1 MKTSKP
7 CRTRNSKPT
16 SSAARSS
23 KAKAGAAKK
32 RRRARLPQGERA
44 SSTDIARAV
53 LELRRRRRRNKGS
66 RSLTFIEFVKL
77 VRPSYRWYKHCLIL
91 AAVLQ
96 KVADGEIKRLM
107 IFMPPRHGKSELAS
121 RLFTAY
127 FLYLYPERFVGVASY
142 SAGLAYGLSRAA
154 RENYK
159 EAGGSIHGKAN
170 AVKEWLTGKGGG
182 LWACG
187 VGGEATGKGWHL
199 GLIDD
204 PLKNAEQAASVVIRE
219 KQKEWY
225 GSTWYT
231 REEPWSDTDPNGA
244 LVVINTR
251 WHEDDICGWLL
262 AEETGGEEPER
273 WHIVSFEAI
282 KEGAEQKFPATCT
295 VEADWRAEGEA
306 LCPERRPLDKLRRI
320 RDRIGSYFWNAL
332 FQQKPRPK
340 EGHKFKLSWFK
351 GKFVGAAPVDA
362 DRVLYVDKAGTDGG
376 GCYTAMVLMAREK
389 SGRYFVEEVRRGQ
402 WSALEREERI
412 KAFASDVAA
421 KYGKRFKVW
430 LEQEGGSGGKE
441 SAEAS
446 VRNLAGY
453 TARTERV
460 SGDKEIR
467 AEPFAAQCEAGN
479 VHIVE
484 GDWNK
489 DYLDEL
495 TAFPF
500 GKFKDQV
507 DASSGAFNK
516 LAGKQSMKFF

>member
-1 MKTSKP
+1 MSVTSKGLKAKTSP
-7 CRTRNSKPT
+7 A
-16 SSAARSS
+16 SARPGR
-23 KAKAGAAKK
+23 KAAAGK
-32 RRRARLPQGERA
+32 RARRPRPPKFERA
-44 SSTDIARAV
+44 SARDVARAE
-53 LELRRRRRRNKGS
+53 LELRRRRRKARKGP

-77 VRPSYRWYKHCLIL
+77 VRPGYRWYKHCLVL

-96 KVADGEIKRLM
+96 RVADGEIKRLM

-127 FLYLYPERFVGVASY
+127 FLYLYPERFVGLSSY
-142 SAGLAYGLSRAA
+142 SAGLAYTLSRAA

-159 EAGGSIHGKAN
+159 EAGGVIDGKAN
-170 AVKEWLTGKGGG
+170 AVKQWLTGGGG
-182 LWACG
+182 LWATG

-199 GLIDD
+199 GVIDD
-204 PLKNAEQAASVVIRE
+204 PLKNAEQAASVTIRE

-244 LVVINTR
+244 LIVINTR

-262 AEETGGEEPER
+262 SEEVGGEEPER

-282 KEGAEQKFPATCT
+282 KEEVAQKFPDTCT
-295 VEADWRAEGEA
+295 VEPDWREAGEA
-306 LCPERRPLDKLRRI
+306 LCEERRPLAKLKRI
-320 RDRIGSYFWNAL
+320 EKRIGSYFWNAL
-332 FQQKPRPK
+332 YQQRPRPK

-351 GKFVGAAPVDA
+351 DRFIAAAPVDA

-376 GCYTAMVLMAREK
+376 GCFTAMGLLARDK
-389 SGRYFVEEVRRGQ
+389 QGRTFVEEVRRGQ

-412 KAFASDVAA
+412 KAFARDVAA
-421 KYGKRFKVW
+421 KYGLRFKVW
-430 LEQEGGSGGKE
+430 VEQEGGSGGKE
-441 SAEAS
+441 SAEAT

-453 TARTERV
+453 AARAERV

-479 VHIVE
+479 VYVVE
-484 GDWNK
+484 GDWNRA
-489 DYLDEL
+489 YLDEL